1 MGRGTGPSST
11 MTTRTSL
18 SGDRASPACLRG
30 GLDDEQRRWVKVA
43 ADLENLTLRLDNRA
57 LAGSTR
63 SRSSEVYNK
72 EMQIH
77 RARRSSARRSRRGP
91 SSSPSRTSKAGKT
104 EGGCSTFLTREAGDA
119 WFDLLYKVATTGPN
133 TLLEPLMEAR
143 DKRRDAVQLEEAL
156 AARPAR
162 VEDALEA
169 LRRGRLPADFVAR
182 DAWGR
187 AVTALLAAARAG
199 RADIVEAL
207 VALGA
212 RPDGRPY
219 PWWLIEGP
227 LPQIEDWKDNDPA
240 ARARARRSPTRRR
253 RRPRKTACP
262 PSRRRPYSGR
272 RAPTATMLLL
282 LY

>member
-1 MGRGTGPSST
+1 MMNNG
-11 MTTRTSL
+11 
-18 SGDRASPACLRG
+18 
-30 GLDDEQRRWVKVA
+30 RWVKVA

-57 LAGSTR
+57 LAGSTDRDRPR
-63 SRSSEVYNK
+63 STTRRCRSTE
-72 EMQIH
+72 
-77 RARRSSARRSRRGP
+77 ARRSSARRSRRGRLY
-91 SSSPSRTSKAGKT
+91 SPCPISKAGKI
-104 EGGCSTFLTREAGDA
+104 GRRLLDFLTREAGDA
-119 WFDLLYKVATTGPN
+119 WFDLLYKVATTDLN

-182 DAWGR
+182 DACGR

-212 RPDGRPY
+212 RPDGP
-219 PWWLIEGP
+219 P
-227 LPQIEDWKDNDPA
+227 LPVVADRRPSSQIED
-240 ARARARRSPTRRR
+240 
-253 RRPRKTACP
+253 
-262 PSRRRPYSGR
+262 
-272 RAPTATMLLL
+272 
-282 LY
+282 

>member
-1 MGRGTGPSST
+1 MGKGQGP
-11 MTTRTSL
+11 L
-18 SGDRASPACLRG
+18 
-30 GLDDEQRRWVKVA
+30 LDDDDEDVALRRSGLACVFTREGSMMNNGRWVKVA

-77 RARRSSARRSRRGP
+77 RGTKVERAP
-91 SSSPSRTSKAGKT
+91 QPSRPFVLAVSNFKGGKDRRRLLD
-104 EGGCSTFLTREAGDA
+104 FLTREAGDA
-119 WFDLLYKVATTGPN
+119 WFDLLYKVATTDLN

-182 DAWGR
+182 DASGR

-212 RPDGRPY
+212 RPDGP
-219 PWWLIEGP
+219 P
-227 LPQIEDWKDNDPA
+227 LPVVAD
-240 ARARARRSPTRRR
+240 
-253 RRPRKTACP
+253 RRPSSP
-262 PSRRRPYSGR
+262 D
-272 RAPTATMLLL
+272 
-282 LY
+282 